1 MVNNVSQPFS
11 HLSTANGVRQMSN
24 ILLSC
29 RSRITKEE
37 LIFKKIQKQLM
48 KGIPIMIQNYI
59 NKYNT
64 PRVFQILT
72 TIAFLSLACLMF
84 GLTYDGYGIVFEL
97 IGYNVGYPVAEFAR
111 VVVTLVTVPGI
122 VFIWLNR
129 PKYSAAFGAPLLLV
143 MLISL
148 FFDREDEYVYDTY
161 YILWIF
167 AIALAVF
174 LVLSILSTEYGPRQ
188 LQTVKIIQPI
198 SGKKSSADEIMK
210 FKELL
215 DSGVITQEE
224 FDAKK
229 KEILGV

>member
-1 MVNNVSQPFS
+1 
-11 HLSTANGVRQMSN
+11 
-24 ILLSC
+24 
-29 RSRITKEE
+29 
-37 LIFKKIQKQLM
+37 M

-72 TIAFLSLACLMF
+72 TIAFLSLSCLMF
-84 GLTYDGYGIVFEL
+84 GLMCSYWIGDITVFEL
-97 IGYNVGYPVAEFAR
+97 IVDIVGYHVAEFAR

-148 FFDREDEYVYDTY
+148 FFDREEYYAYDTY

-198 SGKKSSADEIMK
+198 SGKESSADEIMK

>member
-1 MVNNVSQPFS
+1 M
-11 HLSTANGVRQMSN
+11 
-24 ILLSC
+24 
-29 RSRITKEE
+29 KEYMNE
-37 LIFKKIQKQLM
+37 
-48 KGIPIMIQNYI
+48 
-59 NKYNT
+59 YNT

-72 TIAFLSLACLMF
+72 TIAFLSLSCLMF
-84 GLTYDGYGIVFEL
+84 GLICDGHCTVFGLIEHIV
-97 IGYNVGYPVAEFAR
+97 GDPVAEFAR
-111 VVVTLVTVPGI
+111 VVVTLVTIPGI

-129 PKYSAAFGAPLLLV
+129 TKYSAVFGAPLLLV

-148 FFDREDEYVYDTY
+148 FFDREDEYVSDTY

>member
-1 MVNNVSQPFS
+1 
-11 HLSTANGVRQMSN
+11 
-24 ILLSC
+24 
-29 RSRITKEE
+29 
-37 LIFKKIQKQLM
+37 M

-72 TIAFLSLACLMF
+72 TIAFLSLSCLMF
-84 GLTYDGYGIVFEL
+84 GLMCSYWIGDITVFEL
-97 IGYNVGYPVAEFAR
+97 IVDIVGYHVAEFAR

-148 FFDREDEYVYDTY
+148 FFDREEYYAYDTY

-198 SGKKSSADEIMK
+198 SGKESSADEIMK

-229 KEILGV
+229 KRNTWSVKSISSRKWDSQRRKHPVLLSEEQGVALFWLLIRIIFLRLQP

>member
-1 MVNNVSQPFS
+1 
-11 HLSTANGVRQMSN
+11 MS
-24 ILLSC
+24 
-29 RSRITKEE
+29 E
-37 LIFKKIQKQLM
+37 
-48 KGIPIMIQNYI
+48 
-59 NKYNT
+59 YNT

-72 TIAFLSLACLMF
+72 TIAFLSLSCLMF
-84 GLTYDGYGIVFEL
+84 GLMCSHNNRPRDITVFEL
-97 IGYNVGYPVAEFAR
+97 IGDIAEFAR

-148 FFDREDEYVYDTY
+148 FFDREEYHAHDTY

-198 SGKKSSADEIMK
+198 SGKESSADEIMK

>member
-1 MVNNVSQPFS
+1 MKEY
-11 HLSTANGVRQMSN
+11 MS
-24 ILLSC
+24 
-29 RSRITKEE
+29 E
-37 LIFKKIQKQLM
+37 
-48 KGIPIMIQNYI
+48 
-59 NKYNT
+59 YNT

-72 TIAFLSLACLMF
+72 TIAFLNLSCLMF
-84 GLTYDGYGIVFEL
+84 GLICGGHSTVFDILHWIVGDSL
-97 IGYNVGYPVAEFAR
+97 ITFAKVVATIA
-111 VVVTLVTVPGI
+111 TVPGI

-129 PKYSAAFGAPLLLV
+129 PKYSAVFGAPLLLV
-143 MLISL
+143 MLMSL
-148 FFDREDEYVYDTY
+148 FIDREYDFDDISGAY

-174 LVLSILSTEYGPRQ
+174 LVLSILSTEDGPRQ
-188 LQTVKIIQPI
+188 LQTVKIIQTAN
-198 SGKKSSADEIMK
+198 GKKSSADEIMK

>member
-1 MVNNVSQPFS
+1 
-11 HLSTANGVRQMSN
+11 
-24 ILLSC
+24 
-29 RSRITKEE
+29 
-37 LIFKKIQKQLM
+37 
-48 KGIPIMIQNYI
+48 MIQNYI

-72 TIAFLSLACLMF
+72 TIAFLSLSCLMF
-84 GLTYDGYGIVFEL
+84 GLISHDEGTVFEL
-97 IGYNVGYPVAEFAR
+97 IGDIAEFAK

-122 VFIWLNR
+122 VFLWLNR

-148 FFDREDEYVYDTY
+148 FFDREEYYAYDTY

-188 LQTVKIIQPI
+188 LQTVRIIQPI
-198 SGKKSSADEIMK
+198 RGKESSADEIMK

>member
-1 MVNNVSQPFS
+1 MKEY
-11 HLSTANGVRQMSN
+11 MS
-24 ILLSC
+24 
-29 RSRITKEE
+29 E
-37 LIFKKIQKQLM
+37 
-48 KGIPIMIQNYI
+48 
-59 NKYNT
+59 YNT

-72 TIAFLSLACLMF
+72 TIAFLSLSCLMF
-84 GLTYDGYGIVFEL
+84 GLICDGYDTVFEL
-97 IGYNVGYPVAEFAR
+97 IGDIVGYPVAEFAR
-111 VVVTLVTVPGI
+111 VVVTLVTIPGI

-129 PKYSAAFGAPLLLV
+129 TKYSAVFGAPLLLV

-148 FFDREDEYVYDTY
+148 FFDREYEYVSDTY

-174 LVLSILSTEYGPRQ
+174 LVLSILSTEDGPRQ
-188 LQTVKIIQPI
+188 LQTVKIIQTAN
-198 SGKKSSADEIMK
+198 GKKSSADEIMK

>member
-1 MVNNVSQPFS
+1 
-11 HLSTANGVRQMSN
+11 
-24 ILLSC
+24 
-29 RSRITKEE
+29 
-37 LIFKKIQKQLM
+37 
-48 KGIPIMIQNYI
+48 MIQNYI

-72 TIAFLSLACLMF
+72 TIAFLSLSCLML
-84 GLTYDGYGIVFEL
+84 GLICDGYDTVFEL
-97 IGYNVGYPVAEFAR
+97 IGDIVGYPVAEFAR

-148 FFDREDEYVYDTY
+148 FFDREEYYAYDTY

-188 LQTVKIIQPI
+188 LQTVRIIQPI
-198 SGKKSSADEIMK
+198 RGKESSADEIMK

>member
-1 MVNNVSQPFS
+1 
-11 HLSTANGVRQMSN
+11 
-24 ILLSC
+24 
-29 RSRITKEE
+29 
-37 LIFKKIQKQLM
+37 
-48 KGIPIMIQNYI
+48 MIQNYI

-84 GLTYDGYGIVFEL
+84 GLICDGDGTVFEL
-97 IGYNVGYPVAEFAR
+97 IRDIVGFPVGYPVAEFAR
-111 VVVTLVTVPGI
+111 VVVTLVTIPGI

-129 PKYSAAFGAPLLLV
+129 TKYSAVFGAPLLLV

>member
-1 MVNNVSQPFS
+1 MKEY
-11 HLSTANGVRQMSN
+11 MS
-24 ILLSC
+24 
-29 RSRITKEE
+29 E
-37 LIFKKIQKQLM
+37 
-48 KGIPIMIQNYI
+48 
-59 NKYNT
+59 YNT

-72 TIAFLSLACLMF
+72 TIAFLSLSCLMF
-84 GLTYDGYGIVFEL
+84 GLMCSYWIGDITVFEL
-97 IGYNVGYPVAEFAR
+97 IVDIVGYHVAEFAR

-148 FFDREDEYVYDTY
+148 FFDREEYYVYDTY

-198 SGKKSSADEIMK
+198 SGKESSADEIMK

>member
-1 MVNNVSQPFS
+1 
-11 HLSTANGVRQMSN
+11 
-24 ILLSC
+24 
-29 RSRITKEE
+29 
-37 LIFKKIQKQLM
+37 
-48 KGIPIMIQNYI
+48 MIQNYI

-72 TIAFLSLACLMF
+72 TIAFLSLSCLMF
-84 GLTYDGYGIVFEL
+84 GLICADWYDGDTVFEL
-97 IGYNVGYPVAEFAR
+97 IGDIAEFAR

-148 FFDREDEYVYDTY
+148 FFDREEHYAHDTY

-198 SGKKSSADEIMK
+198 SGKESSADEIMK